1 MPAEGRNTVGA
12 EERADFRHMCGL
24 RDVAAPGLGW
34 ARFDVRGLRLDHLE
48 NDPKAAHSG
57 TSRSSSDAASA
68 TTRAALSCP

>member
-1 MPAEGRNTVGA
+1 MPAEGSNTVGA

-48 NDPKAAHSG
+48 NDPKAARSG
-57 TSRSSSDAASA
+57 TLRDSFDAATA
-68 TTRAALSCP
+68 TTWATLSCP